1 MEGFIERWQ
10 NMNFSSFP
18 ILGFLQEKFSKWVL
32 PSIKRKEIYSIK
44 EKGSIFE
51 QLNKLSPSPVFYT
64 NPKER
69 DIVKHINE
77 QTKLYNKN
85 NITRTKAYYEFFTRN
100 KEIHWAFLAHIVSR
114 NGGYY
119 MTDLKSSYL
128 KELLSES
135 QVNRYFLFLERSNA
149 FIFQDAFPQLLLYE
163 YSKKTGRPLFHLLPA
178 FHVSTFMQPF
188 WHEFYISK
196 NSNGITVAMI
206 INEQFMLEE
215 RVIKGIYH
223 SVSLLQEL
231 PFKLQENLGFTTIFI
246 PFKFSKRYRY
256 RLSGKTVREFEHVK
270 KRVALGKELY
280 QILFEERN
288 LPETFSFTTK
298 QPHTGSR
305 SDYWDF
311 LFTKL
316 DHSSNKLYSPT
327 LESVWGNV
335 EHHYTNKYDW
345 FHVEKV
351 DVLSFFDELP
361 EVTDYD
367 LTVIALRHYLLY
379 TALDSLSDS

>member
-1 MEGFIERWQ
+1 MEGFKERWR

-18 ILGFLQEKFSKWVL
+18 FLGFLQEKVSKWVL
-32 PSIKRKEIYSIK
+32 PPIKRKEIYSIK
-44 EKGSIFE
+44 ERTIIFE
-51 QLNKLSPSPVFYT
+51 QLNGLSASPLIYT
-64 NPKER
+64 SPNE
-69 DIVKHINE
+69 KHIVE
-77 QTKLYNKN
+77 QIKKETKLNNKN
-85 NITRTKAYYEFFTRN
+85 NITRTQAYYEFFKRN

-128 KELLSES
+128 KELLPDS

-163 YSKKTGRPLFHLLPA
+163 YSKKTGKPLFHLLPA
-178 FHVSTFMQPF
+178 FQVSTFMQPF
-188 WHEFYISK
+188 WHGFFTNK
-196 NSNGITVAMI
+196 NSKGITVAMI

-215 RVIKGIYH
+215 RVIKGIYQ
-223 SVSLLQEL
+223 SASLLQEL

-246 PFKFSKRYRY
+246 PFKISKKYRY

-280 QILFEERN
+280 QILFENRYFE
-288 LPETFSFTTK
+288 ETFSFATK
-298 QPHTGSR
+298 QAHTGSR

-311 LFTKL
+311 LFTTL
-316 DHSSNKLYSPT
+316 DHCPSKLFSPT
-327 LESVWGNV
+327 LLSVWKNV
-335 EHHYTNKYDW
+335 DHHYTNKNDW
-345 FHVEKV
+345 FQEKQA

-367 LTVIALRHYLLY
+367 LTTIALRHYLLY
-379 TALDSLSDS
+379 TALDSLADS